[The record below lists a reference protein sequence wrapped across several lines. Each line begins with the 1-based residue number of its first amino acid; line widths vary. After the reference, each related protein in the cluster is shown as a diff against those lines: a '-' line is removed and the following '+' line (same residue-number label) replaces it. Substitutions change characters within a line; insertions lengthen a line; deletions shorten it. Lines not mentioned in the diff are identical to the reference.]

1 MKKLRIGILFP
12 DIKKLENWE
21 YRIFYEIIK
30 SDWAEIVVLV
40 KDQRKKG
47 NYINKLNL
55 KNIINKILF
64 KFISILEKKII
75 KPPIR

>member
-47 NYINKLNL
+47 N
-55 KNIINKILF
+55 
-64 KFISILEKKII
+64 
-75 KPPIR
+75 